1 MPLRFVATKH
11 RSTHCTARA
20 RVRLQ
25 EPGSRAGAALRDRA
39 RARACPRSAGR
50 TGSPAEDVVAV
61 CVGLPSPVDQAT
73 GRALNPVGMHGWTG
87 EDVRAQI
94 AEVFDGPVL
103 VDNDVNLMAYG
114 ERTFVY
120 PEAQD
125 LIFVKLATGV
135 GAGVIAGGAL
145 QRGAQGFAGDIGHVP
160 LLNSDRPCPC
170 GNTGC
175 VSLTASVPGLAA
187 SLREAG
193 RELETDAEVVDLVA
207 QGDPE
212 AQRLLR
218 QAGRDVGDVMVAAVG
233 LLNPSRLVIGGPWGP
248 GFEVLIAGVRET
260 VYGRGFAPAT
270 RQLRIEASRT
280 PDMAAIHGA
289 AALAVEA
296 AIGI

>member
-1 MPLRFVATKH
+1 MIGHVLGLRTSSGTDTAVAPRTLPRCVVPPILVDK
-11 RSTHCTARA
+11 
-20 RVRLQ
+20 
-25 EPGSRAGAALRDRA
+25 AA
-39 RARACPRSAGR
+39 S
-50 TGSPAEDVVAV
+50 
-61 CVGLPSPVDQAT
+61 
-73 GRALNPVGMHGWTG
+73 RALNPVGMHGWTG

-175 VSLTASVPGLAA
+175 VSLTASVPGVAA
-187 SLREAG
+187 SLHETG
-193 RELETDAEVVDLVA
+193 RELETDAEVVDLA
-207 QGDPE
+207 RPR
-212 AQRLLR
+212 AYC
-218 QAGRDVGDVMVAAVG
+218 AGPAETWAKWLSR
-233 LLNPSRLVIGGPWGP
+233 PSD
-248 GFEVLIAGVRET
+248 
-260 VYGRGFAPAT
+260 
-270 RQLRIEASRT
+270 S
-280 PDMAAIHGA
+280 
-289 AALAVEA
+289 
-296 AIGI
+296 